1 MKLLQPLA
9 ELEGWYESPD
19 PWQYEDSP
27 NDLKRRSMLLSVLPR
42 ARYGRILDI
51 GCGDGFITRNLPG
64 DKIIGVDISENAI
77 KHAKSKP
84 QPNIEYQRKS
94 LFDLRVADFSS
105 QPFDLVVITGVLYPQ
120 YIGMSQKLAMII
132 IDELLASGGHLV
144 SCHIDEWYT
153 MRFPYITLHREYYR
167 YREFNHLLKV
177 YLK

>member
-1 MKLLQPLA
+1 MVSLQPLA
-9 ELEGWYESPD
+9 EIEHWYEKPD

-27 NDLKRRSMLLSVLPR
+27 DDLKRKSMLLSVLPQ

-84 QPNIEYQRKS
+84 QPNIEYQQKS
-94 LFDLRVADFSS
+94 LFDLGVTDFGS
-105 QPFDLVVITGVLYPQ
+105 QLFDLVVITGLLYPQ

-132 IDELLASGGHLV
+132 IDELLPPGGHLV
-144 SCHIDEWYT
+144 SCHIDEWYA
-153 MRFPYITLHREYYR
+153 MRFPYITLHREYYP
-167 YREFNHLLKV
+167 YREFNHLLEV